1 MDDRI
6 REMIEKAEAAGLDP
20 RATRAARSGGRE
32 ETEEPHPYRT
42 VFMRDRDRI
51 LHTKAFRR
59 LAHKT
64 QVFLAPEGDHYRV
77 RLTHTLEVTQV
88 ARTIARAL
96 RLNEDLTEA
105 ICLGHDLGHTPFG
118 HLGEEVLS
126 KFLGRTFR
134 HNEQSVRIVEH
145 LEDRAGRPGLNL
157 TREVRD
163 GILNHTWTMPVPE
176 TLEGQVARYAD
187 RIAYVNHD
195 LDDALR
201 AGVLAPGDIPA
212 ETRGLLGETSSQ
224 RIDSMVTSL
233 IRASED
239 READGIAMEEDTF
252 GALLSTRDFLFERV
266 YQRAEVRPEQERAAA
281 LLEALCEHYADQP
294 DELPEGG
301 DDDVEVRIADYVAGM
316 TDRFAI
322 REYARVMPGA

>member
-1 MDDRI
+1 MSDEITERI
-6 REMIEKAEAAGLDP
+6 HEAEAARLIP
-20 RATRAARSGGRE
+20 EAMPAARSLGRE
-32 ETEEPHPYRT
+32 EAEDPHPYRT

-77 RLTHTLEVTQV
+77 RLTHTLEVTQI

-126 KFLGRTFR
+126 KFLGHTFR

-145 LEDRAGRPGLNL
+145 LEGRAERRGLNL
-157 TREVRD
+157 TKEVRD
-163 GILNHTWTMPVPE
+163 GILNHTWTMPVPS

-195 LDDALR
+195 LDDAVR
-201 AGVLAPGDIPA
+201 AGVLTTGDIPQ
-212 ETRGLLGETSSQ
+212 ETRGVLGETSSQ
-224 RIDSMVTSL
+224 RIDSMVSSL
-233 IRASED
+233 IRASESS
-239 READGIAMEEDTF
+239 GSTIAMEDDIF
-252 GALLSTRDFLFERV
+252 GVLLSTRDFLFERV
-266 YQRAEVRPEQERAAA
+266 YQRPEVRPEQERAAA
-281 LLEALCEHYADQP
+281 LLEALCDHYAEHP
-294 DELPEGG
+294 DELPE
-301 DDDVEVRIADYVAGM
+301 DSSEDVEIRLADYVAGM